1 MHAWVIVQV
10 TMCKSDKKRKKV
22 GVQVT
27 MCESNERRKKIGVE
41 MKEIGVK
48 RNVECLWRDL
58 W

>member
-10 TMCKSDKKRKKV
+10 TMCKSDRKRKKV

-27 MCESNERRKKIGVE
+27 MYESNERRKK
-41 MKEIGVK
+41 IGVK